1 MSIEKDFQFLQEEN
15 QKCVR
20 EYITTLKKN
29 LELNRIMHNRD
40 DVEALDYAIKEL
52 ERSIEL

>member
-20 EYITTLKKN
+20 EYITILKKN
-29 LELNRIMHNRD
+29 LELNRIMHNWD

>member
-1 MSIEKDFQFLQEEN
+1 MSMDKDFQFLQEEN

-20 EYITTLKKN
+20 EYIITLKKN
-29 LELNRIMHNRD
+29 LELNRIMHNWD
-40 DVEALDYAIKEL
+40 DVEALEYTIKEL